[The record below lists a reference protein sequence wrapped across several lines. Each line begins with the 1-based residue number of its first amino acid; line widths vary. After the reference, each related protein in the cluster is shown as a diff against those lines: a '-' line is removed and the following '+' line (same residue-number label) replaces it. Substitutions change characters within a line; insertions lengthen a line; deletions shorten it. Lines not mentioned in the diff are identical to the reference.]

1 MTNFQLGLVVI
12 ALAAL
17 TAIITWKAIVAPLGR
32 AIAHGWFEPAIRARY
47 QRKLMQARADAKARE
62 QRVKAALEANKMAAV
77 EKAKAVEARRLL
89 RLKRQALR
97 RRRFRKALKLM
108 WTLPMTGLNGLASAA
123 AHVASRVK
131 AWREAQPQ
139 RKLSR
144 KWQKL
149 SDFRVGRP
157 DRKARYQR
165 ALGKLP
171 MAEFQDRQLF
181 VGDKIRVATTYRI
194 FADGEWQSV
203 TWVAEPASNK
213 TYWLAGD
220 PKEDSQIEGF
230 LMDRKAL
237 PLQSQAVH

>member
-1 MTNFQLGLVVI
+1 
-12 ALAAL
+12 
-17 TAIITWKAIVAPLGR
+17 
-32 AIAHGWFEPAIRARY
+32 
-47 QRKLMQARADAKARE
+47 
-62 QRVKAALEANKMAAV
+62 
-77 EKAKAVEARRLL
+77 
-89 RLKRQALR
+89 
-97 RRRFRKALKLM
+97 
-108 WTLPMTGLNGLASAA
+108 MTGLNGLASAA
-123 AHVASRVK
+123 AHVASRLK

-139 RKLSR
+139 RELSR

-149 SDFRVGRP
+149 ANFRVGRP

-171 MAEFQDRQLF
+171 LAEFQNRQLY

-220 PKEDSQIEGF
+220 PQEDPQIEGF
-230 LMDRKAL
+230 LNDRKAL